1 MREGKR
7 LELLK
12 RTEFGPSPKEK
23 SAAAQKDTELGQR
36 LRRDANHGVLAK
48 RLRRAGIETDPRI
61 FVLMALL
68 GAAVAGYMA
77 SFLGVLLGVCVSA
90 VLLHYLFV
98 GYLEDRA
105 QKRKRKVIP
114 HLPSYIDGLAAAL
127 GTGFNI
133 DAAIVHST
141 LGVPD
146 GILRSEL
153 DKVSAALNAGLGV
166 KEALSL
172 LGDRITGREITA
184 LVVCISLF
192 ASLGGHELEPFRRLA
207 AKIREQQIITEKA
220 GRDLIMVKQA
230 FFIIFSLA
238 LGVPVILLLITPEYL
253 AGAYNDAV
261 GRIILQIGEI
271 LVLFALVGF
280 KRMTSLKI

>member
-1 MREGKR
+1 MKEGKR

-12 RTEFGPSPKEK
+12 RSQLSEAEEPKSTFTPKDSELGVRLQK
-23 SAAAQKDTELGQR
+23 DPNASAFTKRLHRAGVEMDPRLFVLSTLLIAAAVGYLASLLGW
-36 LRRDANHGVLAK
+36 
-48 RLRRAGIETDPRI
+48 
-61 FVLMALL
+61 LL
-68 GAAVAGYMA
+68 GACT
-77 SFLGVLLGVCVSA
+77 FA
-90 VLLHYLFV
+90 VLLHYLFF
-98 GYLEDRA
+98 GYLEERA

-114 HLPSYIDGLAAAL
+114 LLPSFIDGLAAAL

-133 DAAIVHST
+133 DAAIVHAT

-153 DKVSAALNAGLGV
+153 DKVSASLNAGLGV
-166 KEALSL
+166 KEALSY
-172 LGDRITGREITA
+172 LGERITGREITA

-230 FFIIFSLA
+230 FFIIFCLA

-253 AGAYNDAV
+253 AGAYHDAV
-261 GRIILQIGEI
+261 GRIILQVGEI

-280 KRMTSLKI
+280 KRMTSLRI